1 MTKTRTTIYWVA
13 TLFVAGI
20 MTISGV
26 LALTHSPGMMT
37 ALAHLGYPPYFSDLL
52 GVTKLVGVCVLLVPG
67 IPRLKEWAYVGFG
80 ITILSASYSHLL
92 SGDGLLALEPLVTF
106 AAFVLSYT
114 MRAPNRTFLHPAP
127 QDAISRRDAAY
138 ADDHPPI
145 VSVDQAYPAMRRSKP

>member
-1 MTKTRTTIYWVA
+1 MTKTRTTTYKTTIYWIA

-52 GVTKLVGVCVLLVPG
+52 GVAKLVGVCVLLVPG
-67 IPRLKEWAYVGFG
+67 LARLKEWAYVGFG

-92 SGDGLLALEPLVTF
+92 SGDGFLALEPLVTF
-106 AAFVLSYT
+106 AALVVSYL
-114 MRAPNRTFLHPAP
+114 MRPPGRTFFNPAP
-127 QDAISRRDAAY
+127 SKAISRRDATY
-138 ADDHPPI
+138 ANEHQPI
-145 VSVDQAYPAMRRSKP
+145 VSLDKA

>member
-1 MTKTRTTIYWVA
+1 MTKAKATTYWIA

-52 GVTKLVGVCVLLVPG
+52 GVAKLVGVCVLLVPG

-92 SGDGLLALEPLVTF
+92 SGDGFLALEPLVTF
-106 AAFVLSYT
+106 AALVLSYL
-114 MRAPNRTFLHPAP
+114 MRPPSRTFFHPAFNP
-127 QDAISRRDAAY
+127 SPTNAISRRDATQANE
-138 ADDHPPI
+138 HQPI
-145 VSVDQAYPAMRRSKP
+145 ISLDKA